1 MFERKQNCQR
11 IRQIFLISIN
21 NNEKKN
27 LLMILSQS
35 RFHTKFT
42 LENTTQALYL
52 HSYILSVRAGE
63 KKNHGKKWLN
73 KLLYH
78 QTIMTICKVVS
89 EPLGQSWKSADKNV
103 NLRFHVQVK
112 SLKSNLFSWFL
123 FFVGFFSKNCLLLQA
138 WHDIQLRVVW
148 HTWWQNE

>member
-11 IRQIFLISIN
+11 IRQIFLININ
-21 NNEKKN
+21 NNEKKIC
-27 LLMILSQS
+27 LW
-35 RFHTKFT
+35 FYH
-42 LENTTQALYL
+42 
-52 HSYILSVRAGE
+52 RAGFIQSSHLKIPHKLCIFILIFYQLE
-63 KKNHGKKWLN
+63 LEKKKNHGKKWLN

-123 FFVGFFSKNCLLLQA
+123 VFVGFFSKNCLLLQA